1 MELRH
6 LRAFIAVA
14 EEMHFGRA
22 AERLHLSP
30 PPVSLAIKELEDEL
44 GIKLFERTSRRI
56 ALTTGGQEV
65 LRDARSIVARTESMR
80 LHAHAAASGL
90 SGSLS
95 VGFTSPPT
103 YSFLPDVLRRFS
115 LDYPEIRLSLH
126 EASTDRIYDDLEAG
140 VLDIGFMFASPGN
153 FPSLTYQPTS
163 RYELI
168 AALPEAHPLARG
180 TRVPLERLSGERF
193 LLFERHQGA
202 LMFDMVVAT
211 CMHHGFSPR
220 IFHAR
225 QQHTIVSLVSA
236 GFGVALVPDCV
247 QVMRR
252 EGVVYRRLRGT
263 PPTVESG
270 VAWKTEDDSPTLH
283 AFLQYVPHLKRQG
296 SASAR
301 KRKEEQ

>member
-30 PPVSLAIKELEDEL
+30 PPVSLAIKELEEEL
-44 GIKLFERTSRRI
+44 GIRLFERTSRRI
-56 ALTTGGQEV
+56 ALTAGGQEV
-65 LRDARSIVARTESMR
+65 LRDARTIVARTESMR
-80 LHAHAAASGL
+80 RHAHAAASGL

-95 VGFTSPPT
+95 VGFISPPT
-103 YSFLPDVLRRFS
+103 YSFLPDVLRRFGV
-115 LDYPEIRLSLH
+115 DYPEVRLSLH
-126 EASTDRIYDDLEAG
+126 EASSDQIINDLESG
-140 VLDIGFMFASPGN
+140 VLDVGFMFPPLEEIQS
-153 FPSLTYQPTS
+153 FTYQPTS

-168 AALPEAHPLARG
+168 AALPEAHPLARAK
-180 TRVPLERLSGERF
+180 RVPLERLSGERF

-202 LMFDMVVAT
+202 FMFDLVVAT
-211 CMHHGFSPR
+211 CMNHGFSPR
-220 IFHAR
+220 LFHAR

-252 EGVVYRRLRGT
+252 EGVVYRPLRGA
-263 PPTVESG
+263 PPVVESG
-270 VAWKTEDDSPTLH
+270 MAWRSDDDSPILRE
-283 AFLQYVPHLKRQG
+283 FLQYAPRLKR
-296 SASAR
+296 
-301 KRKEEQ
+301 